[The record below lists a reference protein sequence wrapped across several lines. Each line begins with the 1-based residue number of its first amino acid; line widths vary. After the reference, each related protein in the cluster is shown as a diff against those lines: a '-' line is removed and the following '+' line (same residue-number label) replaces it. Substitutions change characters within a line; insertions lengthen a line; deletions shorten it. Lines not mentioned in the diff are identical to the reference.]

1 MKTLSSILTCAVM
14 MLFLAS
20 CNSFDYEEAEEF
32 VNEIEDGEDFSN
44 EEYAEMLDL
53 CDAAFSEAISTT
65 QDIIGIKDKSEK
77 KDRMEEL
84 EDTEFEDM
92 IKLSAIMWAELEWAE
107 GQDELNADNKKRFKE
122 VKKLAEKFRK
132 NYEKIMNQLDRRG
145 SGGVFSF
152 DGDDSSSCWDSV
164 AYPAE
169 EYYYEEPEVMYAE
182 PAVAEEY
189 VYADSVVC
197 DSAAVDYYY

>member
-1 MKTLSSILTCAVM
+1 MKTLSSILACAVM

-107 GQDELNADNKKRFKE
+107 SQDELNADNKKRFKE

-132 NYEKIMNQLDRRG
+132 NLEKIMNQLDRRG

-152 DGDDSSSCWDSV
+152 DGYDYSGFDSV

-169 EYYYEEPEVMYAE
+169 EYYYEETESV
-182 PAVAEEY
+182 VAATEEY
-189 VYADSVVC
+189 VYADTAVCGSV
-197 DSAAVDYYY
+197 AVDYYY

>member
-20 CNSFDYEEAEEF
+20 CNSFDYEKAEEY
-32 VNEIEDGEDFSN
+32 VDEIKDGEDFSN

-53 CDAAFSEAISTT
+53 CDAAFKEAISTT

-84 EDTEFEDM
+84 ENTEFEDM

-132 NYEKIMNQLDRRG
+132 NLEKIMNQLDRRG

-152 DGDDSSSCWDSV
+152 DGDDYSCADSV

-169 EYYYEEPEVMYAE
+169 EYYYEEAA
-182 PAVAEEY
+182 AVAEE
-189 VYADSVVC
+189 VWVETAC